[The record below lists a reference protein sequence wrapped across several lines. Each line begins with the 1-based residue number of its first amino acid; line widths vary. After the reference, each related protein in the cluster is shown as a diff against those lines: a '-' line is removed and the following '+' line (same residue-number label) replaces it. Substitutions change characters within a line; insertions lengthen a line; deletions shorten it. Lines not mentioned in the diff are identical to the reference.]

1 MIRRP
6 GGIPRQPGT
15 PRHEAAG
22 GQGAAGRPAVTT
34 SHFASAPTPTEYDDL
49 YSTEYATRQA
59 WRPGR
64 GLLVFA
70 LRLVVIAA
78 AVGAWQLATNAANSP
93 FYLPPSAI
101 VPAMYHQWFSGP
113 ASHFWLT
120 PDATA
125 NLLPSVGRMLA
136 GWAIAAVAGIALGV
150 AIGRLPLLADLTE
163 PVVHFARAVPPP
175 ALVPVFL
182 FVFNIGT
189 PMELA
194 SIIFGVIWPVLI
206 NSIDGARH
214 VHPGHLETAR
224 AFRIPPVTRLV
235 RIILP
240 SAAPKILAGLRLS
253 LALALVMMIIS
264 EFVGSTNGIGRE
276 MLQDQSLFNVSGMW
290 GVIVLLGLL
299 GLLLNA
305 AFSLI
310 EHRVLAWRLSLRCE
324 VYRIWVG

>member
-1 MIRRP
+1 MTVPAARRP
-6 GGIPRQPGT
+6 ARRRGIRPP
-15 PRHEAAG
+15 AARP
-22 GQGAAGRPAVTT
+22 AAGRTRAVN
-34 SHFASAPTPTEYDDL
+34 
-49 YSTEYATRQA
+49 
-59 WRPGR
+59 R
-64 GLLVFA
+64 GLLVLT
-70 LRLVVIAA
+70 LRLLVLAA
-78 AVGAWQLATNAANSP
+78 AVAAWQVATDAANSP
-93 FYLPPSAI
+93 YFLPPSAI

-113 ASHFWLT
+113 ASHLWLT

-125 NLLPSVGRMLA
+125 NLLPSVARMLV
-136 GWAIAAVAGIALGV
+136 GWAVASFAGIALGV
-150 AIGRLPLLADLTE
+150 AIGRVPLLSDLTE

-189 PMELA
+189 SMELA
-194 SIIFGVIWPVLI
+194 TIIFGVIWPVLI

-224 AFRIPPVTRLV
+224 AFRIPPATRLV

-253 LALALVMMIIS
+253 LALALVMMIVS

-276 MLQDQSLFNVSGMW
+276 MLQDTSLFNVSGMW

-299 GLLLNA
+299 GMLLNG
-305 AFSLI
+305 AFGLL
-310 EHRVLAWRLSLRCE
+310 ERRVLAWQRTA
-324 VYRIWVG
+324 GPAA

>member
-1 MIRRP
+1 
-6 GGIPRQPGT
+6 
-15 PRHEAAG
+15 
-22 GQGAAGRPAVTT
+22 VN
-34 SHFASAPTPTEYDDL
+34 
-49 YSTEYATRQA
+49 
-59 WRPGR
+59 R
-64 GLLVFA
+64 GLLTA
-70 LRLVVIAA
+70 TLRLLVVAA
-78 AVGAWQLATNAANSP
+78 AVAAWQFATEAANSP
-93 FYLPPSAI
+93 YFLPPSAI

-113 ASHFWLT
+113 ASHLWLT

-125 NLLPSVGRMLA
+125 NLLPSVARMLT
-136 GWAIAAVAGIALGV
+136 GLAIAAVAGIALGV

-163 PVVHFARAVPPP
+163 PIVHFARAVPPP

-194 SIIFGVIWPVLI
+194 AIIFGVIWPVLI

-224 AFRIPPVTRLV
+224 AFRIPPATRLV

-253 LALALVMMIIS
+253 LAIALVMMIVS

-276 MLQDQSLFNVSGMW
+276 MLQDQSLFNVPGMW

-299 GLLLNA
+299 GLLFNA
-305 AFSLI
+305 AFSLL
-310 EHRVLAWRLSLRCE
+310 EHRVLAWRHATRSAT
-324 VYRIWVG
+324 

>member
-1 MIRRP
+1 VTAVAI
-6 GGIPRQPGT
+6 G
-15 PRHEAAG
+15 AG
-22 GQGAAGRPAVTT
+22 QRVRSVLSSRLT
-34 SHFASAPTPTEYDDL
+34 
-49 YSTEYATRQA
+49 
-59 WRPGR
+59 
-64 GLLVFA
+64 LLIA
-70 LRLVVIAA
+70 RLVVIAA
-78 AVGAWQLATNAANSP
+78 VVAAWQLGTQAADSP
-93 FYLPPSAI
+93 FYLPPSQI

-113 ASHFWLT
+113 ASHLWLT

-125 NLLPSVGRMLA
+125 NLLPSIGRMLA
-136 GWAIAAVAGIALGV
+136 GWAIAAVAGIATGV

-175 ALVPVFL
+175 AIVPVFL

-194 SIIFGVIWPVLI
+194 AIIFGVIWPVLL
-206 NSIDGARH
+206 NSIDGARY

-224 AFRIPPVTRLV
+224 AFRIPPATRLA

-276 MLQDQSLFNVSGMW
+276 MLEDESLFNVPGMW

-299 GLLLNA
+299 GMVLNA
-305 AFSLI
+305 AFSLL
-310 EHRVLAWRLSLRCE
+310 ERRVLAWQPRSADRK
-324 VYRIWVG
+324 

>member
-1 MIRRP
+1 VTAVAI
-6 GGIPRQPGT
+6 G
-15 PRHEAAG
+15 AG
-22 GQGAAGRPAVTT
+22 QRVRSVLSSRLT
-34 SHFASAPTPTEYDDL
+34 
-49 YSTEYATRQA
+49 
-59 WRPGR
+59 
-64 GLLVFA
+64 LLIA
-70 LRLVVIAA
+70 RLVVIAA
-78 AVGAWQLATNAANSP
+78 VVAAWQLGTQAADSP
-93 FYLPPSAI
+93 FYLAPSQI

-113 ASHFWLT
+113 ASHLWLT

-125 NLLPSVGRMLA
+125 NLLPSIGRMLA
-136 GWAIAAVAGIALGV
+136 GWAIAAVAGIAIGV

-175 ALVPVFL
+175 AIVPVFL

-194 SIIFGVIWPVLI
+194 AIIFGVIWPVLL

-224 AFRIPPVTRLV
+224 AFRIPPATRLA

-240 SAAPKILAGLRLS
+240 SAAPKILAGIRLS

-276 MLQDQSLFNVSGMW
+276 MLEDESLFNVSGMW

-299 GLLLNA
+299 GMVLNA
-305 AFSLI
+305 AFSLL
-310 EHRVLAWRLSLRCE
+310 ERRVLAWQPRSADRK
-324 VYRIWVG
+324 

>member
-1 MIRRP
+1 MTIPAARRSARP
-6 GGIPRQPGT
+6 PAAV
-15 PRHEAAG
+15 AAG
-22 GQGAAGRPAVTT
+22 AGKRAIRGRLLAATLR
-34 SHFASAPTPTEYDDL
+34 
-49 YSTEYATRQA
+49 
-59 WRPGR
+59 
-64 GLLVFA
+64 LLV
-70 LRLVVIAA
+70 LAA
-78 AVGAWQLATNAANSP
+78 AVAAWQFAAVTANSP
-93 FYLPPSAI
+93 YFLPPSVI
-101 VPAMYHQWFSGP
+101 GPAMYHQWFAGP
-113 ASHFWLT
+113 ASHLWLT

-125 NLLPSVGRMLA
+125 NLLPSVGRMLV
-136 GWAIAAVAGIALGV
+136 GWAVAAVAGITLGV
-150 AIGRLPLLADLTE
+150 AIGRLPLLADLFE

-194 SIIFGVIWPVLI
+194 AIIFGVIWPVVI

-224 AFRIPPVTRLV
+224 AFRIPPGTRLL

-253 LALALVMMIIS
+253 LALALVMMIVS

-276 MLQDQSLFNVSGMW
+276 MLQDQSLFLVPGMW
-290 GVIVLLGLL
+290 SVIVLLGLL

-305 AFSLI
+305 AFSLV
-310 EHRVLAWRLSLRCE
+310 EHRVLRWQRTVSGSGR
-324 VYRIWVG
+324 